1 MAAAGPQPPSP
12 PTTVTPVTGSPPPTG
27 MARIWRTRGPVAW
40 ALWPIS
46 LIYGALV
53 ALRRG
58 LYRLR
63 WLRSEHAGVPVIVV
77 GNVIAGGAGKTPV
90 VIALVRHLQAQGWQ
104 PGVISRGYGRSTHDC
119 RAVLPDSPASEVGD
133 EPALIARSCAV
144 PVVVAARRMD
154 AARALLAQH
163 PDTDVLVC
171 DDGLQHWPLAR
182 DIDICVFNDQ
192 GVGNG
197 FLLPAGPL
205 REPWPRP
212 VDLVVYS
219 TNAPATPDGAA
230 ASGTAPNATAPGLA
244 PNAAPRPDHGAA
256 PPHSSAPA
264 FALQRQLADH
274 AVRQDGTRVALHDLR
289 QQPLLAVAAIAR
301 PDDFFAMLRA
311 RHLTLAATQALPDHF
326 DFDSWKRPPDKGYT
340 LICTEKDA
348 AKLWRHHPDALAVP
362 LQVRIA
368 AGFFAALDARLP
380 RRLSS
385 PP

>member
-1 MAAAGPQPPSP
+1 MAAAPQPPS
-12 PTTVTPVTGSPPPTG
+12 SPSFQ
-27 MARIWRTRGPVAW
+27 ARAHAAVQRAWRQRGPLAW
-40 ALWPIS
+40 ALWPLS
-46 LIYGALV
+46 QLYGALG

-58 LYRLR
+58 LYRSGLR
-63 WLRSEHAGVPVIVV
+63 RAQHAGVPTIVV

-90 VIALVRHLQAQGWQ
+90 VMAVVRHLQAQGWH

-119 RAVLPDSPASEVGD
+119 RSVLPDSPAHEVGD

-144 PVVVAARRMD
+144 PVVVAARRID
-154 AARALLAQH
+154 AARALWAQY

-219 TNAPATPDGAA
+219 
-230 ASGTAPNATAPGLA
+230 GT
-244 PNAAPRPDHGAA
+244 A

-274 AVRQDGTRVALHDLR
+274 AVRRDGTQVALHDLR
-289 QQPLLAVAAIAR
+289 QHPLLAVAAIAR

-311 RHLTLAATQALPDHF
+311 RHLTLATTQALPDHF

-348 AKLWRHHPDALAVP
+348 AKLWRQHPDALAVP
-362 LQVRIA
+362 LQVQIPT
-368 AGFFAALDARLP
+368 GFFAALDALLQ

>member
-1 MAAAGPQPPSP
+1 MAAAPQPPS
-12 PTTVTPVTGSPPPTG
+12 SPSFQ
-27 MARIWRTRGPVAW
+27 ARAHAAVQHAWRQRGPLAW
-40 ALWPIS
+40 ALWPLS
-46 LIYGALV
+46 QLYGALG
-53 ALRRG
+53 ALRRW
-58 LYRLR
+58 LYRSGLR
-63 WLRSEHAGVPVIVV
+63 RTQHAGVPTIVV

-90 VIALVRHLQAQGWQ
+90 VMAVVRHLQAQGWR

-219 TNAPATPDGAA
+219 TSAPATPDGAA

-264 FALQRQLADH
+264 FALQRQLANH

-348 AKLWRHHPDALAVP
+348 TKLWRHHPDALAVP